1 MMPSRS
7 RLLGQA
13 IGYPVLQKR
22 RIGSEEV
29 LEGLDGV
36 VGVAPV
42 AGGVVEDLVGEQ
54 VLIGGVEGGVA
65 GVVQAVGIHLNCCGV
80 SG

>member
-1 MMPSRS
+1 MPSRS

-29 LEGLDGV
+29 LEGLDDL
-36 VGVAPV
+36 VGVAPA
-42 AGGVVEDLVGEQ
+42 AGGVVEALVGEE
-54 VLIGGVEGGVA
+54 VLIGGV
-65 GVVQAVGIHLNCCGV
+65 
-80 SG
+80 